1 MPKIPIN
8 FENSIIY
15 KLVCLDTTYPE
26 VYVGSTTNLKQRKS
40 NHKSKCYNENAKQYN
55 YKIYQYIR
63 EHGGWENFAK
73 IEIEKFPCENKRQ
86 LELREEFWRK
96 ELGATLNGQQAFTT
110 PEERRIQHTE
120 SSREWQ
126 RNKGHASHLLSVKK
140 YNDANKEKISQK
152 RKSYYEANKEKIKL
166 YMKEYHQRKKLEKLN
181 LNNEIPETNII

>member
-40 NHKSKCYNENAKQYN
+40 NHKSKCHNEKCRQYN

-73 IEIEKFPCENKRQ
+73 IEIEKFPCENSRQ

-96 ELGATLNGQQAFTT
+96 ELGATLNGQKAFSTD
-110 PEERRIQHTE
+110 EERRIQLIDYWNTNKE
-120 SSREWQ
+120 KILLQQKEYKDTNKEKILQQ
-126 RNKGHASHLLSVKK
+126 RKA
-140 YNDANKEKISQK
+140 YRDANKEKIKQQ
-152 RKSYYEANKEKIKL
+152 RKKYY
-166 YMKEYHQRKKLEKLN
+166 QRKKLEKLN
-181 LNNEIPETNII
+181 LNKEIPETNII

>member
-15 KLVCLDTTYPE
+15 KFACLDTTYPE

-40 NHKSKCYNENAKQYN
+40 NHKSKCYNENAIEYN

-63 EHGGWENFAK
+63 EHGGFGNFAM
-73 IEIEKFPCENKRQ
+73 IEIEKFPCENNRQ

-96 ELGATLNGQQAFTT
+96 ELHATLNGQQSFTT
-110 PEERRIQHTE
+110 PEERRIQNTE
-120 SSREWQ
+120 FNRKWQ
-126 RNKGHASHLLSVKK
+126 KNEGYDKHRLSVKK
-140 YNDANKEKISQK
+140 YDDANKEKK
-152 RKSYYEANKEKIKL
+152 KAYREANKEKIKL

-181 LNNEIPETNII
+181 LNKEIPETNII